1 MNQLTVLT
9 LFTGPIFIDTTNGGT
24 IAELN
29 SYCVTEEANALLKL
43 LGRTLYTELI
53 DATVDGAVT
62 GTKWTNLING
72 VAASFEYGGKT
83 MKYNGLKNY
92 FCYLIYTIYT
102 RDQVTSNTPFGDV
115 APKPS
120 NGEQTF
126 NIPRA
131 VKAYNLWVD
140 AFNDAVDYINH
151 INSETADT
159 YEGFNTS
166 KLEYVNS
173 WGI

>member
-1 MNQLTVLT
+1 MAQLTDLD
-9 LFTGPIFIDTTNGGT
+9 LFTGVINIDTSNQGT

-29 SYCVTEEANALLKL
+29 SYCETEEANALLKL
-43 LGRTLYTELI
+43 LGRTLYTEYI
-53 DATVDGAVT
+53 GATSA
-62 GTKWTNLING
+62 TKWTNLING
-72 VAASFEYGGKT
+72 VAAAFEYDGKT
-83 MKYNGLKNY
+83 MKYMGLKNY

-102 RDQVTSNTPFGDV
+102 RDQITGNTPMGDV

-120 NGEQTF
+120 NGEQMY

-140 AFNDAVDYINH
+140 YFNDAVDYINY
-151 INSETADT
+151 INSQVANT
-159 YEGFNTS
+159 YEGFDTA
-166 KLEYVNS
+166 KLEYVNT